1 MRSLTP
7 IQLTRRAG
15 SVGVRVGV
23 SALLLSTFAA
33 PPALAQGGGVTAP
46 QSGGVPAPDPAPE
59 RATPKPDAAPGADSD
74 SVEAAPTPQTSP
86 APATP
91 PDTTSTAPETS
102 SGVPAAFEPAAPRA
116 GRPGRHASS
125 RRAGHKPRDT
135 RKERQ
140 RDRRSTVGRASPAS
154 VFGVNHALVAG
165 VGGNTEA
172 ESPPV
177 ELIAWALLTLVV
189 AAAALL
195 TLTAQLSRME
205 GLTGPMPHDTQW
217 LQRVFHI
224 ARFAPRGAR
233 RRPAS

>member
-15 SVGVRVGV
+15 SMGVRVGV
-23 SALLLSTFAA
+23 SALLLSAFAP

-46 QSGGVPAPDPAPE
+46 NSGGVPAPDPAPE
-59 RATPKPDAAPGADSD
+59 RATPEPDAAPGAGSD
-74 SVEAAPTPQTSP
+74 SVQAAPSPQASP
-86 APATP
+86 APTAP
-91 PDTTSTAPETS
+91 PETMSSAPETS
-102 SGVPAAFEPAAPRA
+102 TSVPAESAAVEPAA
-116 GRPGRHASS
+116 RPGRRGSPK
-125 RRAGHKPRDT
+125 RAGHKARDKG
-135 RKERQ
+135 KERQ
-140 RDRRSTVGRASPAS
+140 RRRHSAIARASPAS
-154 VFGVNHALVAG
+154 VFGVNLPLVG
-165 VGGNTEA
+165 RGGDTDA

-177 ELIAWALLTLVV
+177 ELIGWALLTLVL

-195 TLTAQLSRME
+195 ALTARLSRME
-205 GLTGPMPHDTQW
+205 GLTGPMPHDTQR

>member
-1 MRSLTP
+1 MRWLTP
-7 IQLTRRAG
+7 IDLTRSAG
-15 SVGVRVGV
+15 STR
-23 SALLLSTFAA
+23 ALLALSAVLLSAVAA
-33 PPALAQGGGVTAP
+33 PAAFAQGGGVTAP
-46 QSGGVPAPDPAPE
+46 HSGGVPAPDPAPE
-59 RATPKPDAAPGADSD
+59 RATPEPDAAPGPDSD

-91 PDTTSTAPETS
+91 PDTTSSAPETS

-116 GRPGRHASS
+116 GRPGRRASS
-125 RRAGHKPRDT
+125 KRAGHKPRDK

-154 VFGVNHALVAG
+154 VFGVNHALVPG

-177 ELIAWALLTLVV
+177 ELIAWALLTLVL

-205 GLTGPMPHDTQW
+205 GLTGPMPHDTPS